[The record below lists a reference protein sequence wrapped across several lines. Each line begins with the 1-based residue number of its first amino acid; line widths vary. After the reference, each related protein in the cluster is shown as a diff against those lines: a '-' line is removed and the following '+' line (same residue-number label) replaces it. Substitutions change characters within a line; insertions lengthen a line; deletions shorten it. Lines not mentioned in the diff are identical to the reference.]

1 MWSVFNLQWLRLK
14 REPILVLSFIAMTI
28 LFVLFIGGTQGEQT
42 ITVQTFSDQLTES
55 ELDEWVDELNNVT
68 GFEFHVSD
76 RETIENQLKLSQIS
90 YALELNYLDYHYLV
104 GQDSFFINAV
114 NQYVEQYYRTKL
126 RIDEIAELFPDRSIE
141 LQNYITVESESLA
154 NSVSSSDEEGAHVV
168 SGMTLYFVLYT
179 VLFGMMNIAVEKRTG
194 TWDRL
199 IISPLKKSSIY
210 LGQLLHYFV
219 LGVLQVGI
227 CFIVFDQILNYHF
240 GDQYFAIV
248 VTVMA
253 YVFASVA
260 LGMLLIGIVRSP
272 QQLQSIIPIV
282 STAFAMLGGAFW
294 PLELVTNNFLQV
306 LARITPVY
314 YGTEALKDAMLY
326 NTGVGDLLQPIS
338 ILLLMGV
345 LFMGIG
351 LNLMERT
358 K

>member
-42 ITVQTFSDQLTES
+42 ITVHTFSDHLTDY
-55 ELDEWVDELNNVT
+55 ELDEWLEDLNDIN
-68 GFEFHVSD
+68 GFEFEASD
-76 RETIENQLKLSQIS
+76 RETIENQLQKSQIS
-90 YALELNYLDYHYLV
+90 FALELNYDDYQYIV
-104 GQDSFFINAV
+104 GQESLFINAV
-114 NQYVEQYYRTKL
+114 NQHVEQVYRTKL
-126 RIDEIAELFPDRSIE
+126 RISEIAEQFPDRSIE
-141 LQNYITVESESLA
+141 LKNYLTIESKSLA
-154 NSVSSSDEEGAHVV
+154 NSASSSNEGGAHVV
-168 SGMTLYFVLYT
+168 SGMTLYFALYT
-179 VLFGMMNIAVEKRTG
+179 ILFGMMNIAIEKRTG

-210 LGQLLHYFV
+210 LGQLLHYFA
-219 LGVLQVGI
+219 LGILQISI
-227 CFIVFDQILNYHF
+227 CFVVFDQVLNYHF
-240 GDQYFAIV
+240 GDQYLAIV

-260 LGMLLIGIVRSP
+260 LGMLLVGIVRSP

-294 PLELVTNNFLQV
+294 PVDLVTNKFLQL
-306 LARITPVY
+306 LAKITPVY

-326 NTGVGDLLQPIS
+326 NAGVGDLLQPIS

>member
-55 ELDEWVDELNNVT
+55 ELDEWVDDLNNT
-68 GFEFHVSD
+68 SGFEFHVSD

-114 NQYVEQYYRTKL
+114 NQHVEQVYRTKL
-126 RIDEIAELFPDRSIE
+126 RISEIAEQFPDRSIE
-141 LQNYITVESESLA
+141 LKDYITIELESLA
-154 NSVSSSDEEGAHVV
+154 NSVSSSDEGGAHIV

-179 VLFGMMNIAVEKRTG
+179 ILFGMMNIAVEKRTG

-199 IISPLKKSSIY
+199 IISPLKKSNIY
-210 LGQLLHYFV
+210 VGQLLHYFS
-219 LGVLQVGI
+219 LGVLQIGI
-227 CFIVFDQILNYHF
+227 CFIVFDQFLNYNF
-240 GDQYFAIV
+240 GDQYLSII

-253 YVFASVA
+253 FVFAAVA

-294 PLELVTNNFLQV
+294 PVDLVTNKFLQL
-306 LARITPVY
+306 LAKITPVY

-326 NTGVGDLLQPIS
+326 NAGVGDLLQPIS

>member
-14 REPILVLSFIAMTI
+14 REPILVLSFITMTI

-42 ITVQTFSDQLTES
+42 ITVHTFSDYLTDS
-55 ELDEWVDELNNVT
+55 ELDEWLEDLNDIN
-68 GFEFHVSD
+68 GFEFEASD
-76 RETIENQLKLSQIS
+76 RETIENQLQKNQIS
-90 YALELNYLDYHYLV
+90 FALELNYDDYQYV
-104 GQDSFFINAV
+104 VAQDSLFINAV
-114 NQYVEQYYRTKL
+114 NQHVEQVYRTKL
-126 RIDEIAELFPDRSIE
+126 RISEIAEQFPDRSIE
-141 LQNYITVESESLA
+141 LKNYLRIESESLA
-154 NSVSSSDEEGAHVV
+154 NSASSSDEGGAHVV
-168 SGMTLYFVLYT
+168 SGMTLYFALYT
-179 VLFGMMNIAVEKRTG
+179 ILFGMMNIAVEKRTG

-210 LGQLLHYFV
+210 LGQLLHYFS
-219 LGVLQVGI
+219 LGVLQVSI
-227 CFIVFDQILNYHF
+227 CFIVFDRFLNYNI
-240 GDQYFAIV
+240 GDQYLSII

-253 YVFASVA
+253 FVFAAVA
-260 LGMLLIGIVRSP
+260 LGMLLISLVSSP

-294 PLELVTNNFLQV
+294 PVELVSNNFL
-306 LARITPVY
+306 LALSKVTPVY
-314 YGTEALKDAMLY
+314 YGSQALKDAMLY
-326 NTGVGDLLQPIS
+326 NAGVGDLLEPIS

>member
-14 REPILVLSFIAMTI
+14 REPILVLSFITMTI

-55 ELDEWVDELNNVT
+55 ELDEWIDDLNDANR
-68 GFEFHVSD
+68 FEFVASD
-76 RETIENQLKLSQIS
+76 RATIENQLKLSQIS
-90 YALELNYLDYHYLV
+90 YALELNHDHYQYLV

-114 NQYVEQYYRTKL
+114 NQHIAQVYRTKL
-126 RIDEIAELFPDRSIE
+126 RITEIVEQFPDRSIE
-141 LQNYITVESESLA
+141 LQNYLTIESESLA
-154 NSVSSSDEEGAHVV
+154 NSVSSSDEGGAHIV
-168 SGMTLYFVLYT
+168 SGMTLYFALYT

-210 LGQLLHYFV
+210 VGQLLHYFS

-227 CFIVFDQILNYHF
+227 CFVVFDQLLNYHF
-240 GDQYFAIV
+240 GDQYLAII

-253 YVFASVA
+253 YVFAAVA
-260 LGMLLIGIVRSP
+260 LGMLLISVVNSP
-272 QQLQSIIPIV
+272 QQLQSVIPIV

-294 PLELVTNNFLQV
+294 SLELVTNNFL
-306 LARITPVY
+306 LALAKLTPIY

-326 NTGVGDLLQPIS
+326 NAGVIDLLQPIS